1 MKMVFVV
8 ILISGFIFAG
18 CSSERNG
25 GDEGVVAQV
34 NDYKMKADD
43 LRYDLKH
50 TPYDEKSLLETK
62 EGRMEYVNQLL
73 EKEVLLQEAQR
84 LGLDREKDF
93 MKSIENYWE
102 QALLRLLLE
111 KKSKEIS
118 GFTHVYENEVEEYY
132 RDSGEKLPLSRV
144 RGEIIKA
151 IRQEKE
157 SEAMSAWAEELKK
170 RAYIK
175 INEDVLE
182 DVFGK
187 ITGGGSHGQL

>member
-62 EGRMEYVNQLL
+62 EGRKEYVNQLL

-93 MKSIENYWE
+93 MKSIEGYWE
-102 QALLRLLLE
+102 QALLKILLE
-111 KKSKEIS
+111 RKSDEIS
-118 GFTHVYENEVEEYY
+118 DLTHVSDDEIEEYY
-132 RDSGEKLPLSRV
+132 SNSENRTFFPKTKAD
-144 RGEIIKA
+144 IKKT
-151 IRQEKE
+151 IRRKKE
-157 SEAMSAWAEELKK
+157 TEAMNVWIEELKK
-170 RAYIK
+170 QSYIK
-175 INEDVLE
+175 INEEILE
-182 DVFGK
+182 ETFPEN
-187 ITGGGSHGQL
+187 